1 MHYTIKT
8 TKNSFLW
15 LDLFV
20 SYFCIFIQL
29 CLFLSILYIQLAF
42 SSEELFNLFLASI
55 CKIKVFPKL
64 KLYYIKF
71 FFGIH
76 FCRYLMSTLL
86 ISLTYCQQVCFQ
98 KYYVTSIWFLKL
110 VCVMMCSF
118 TFHRQSRLI
127 ETF

>member
-86 ISLTYCQQVCFQ
+86 ISNVLSASLLSKVLCNIY
-98 KYYVTSIWFLKL
+98 L
-110 VCVMMCSF
+110 VFEISMCYDVLFYIS
-118 TFHRQSRLI
+118 
-127 ETF
+127 